1 MATLADLLGGLGN
14 PASMRS
20 AILQRLGIDANRVAG
35 LGSNTGFD
43 NSINDLYRQGAETGT
58 ALDTQEGNV
67 NRGYQQSVAQQA
79 IDRDR
84 ALQAIK
90 GNFANRGMTFSGAMV
105 DETGRANSDFD
116 RYLSNLGA
124 DKDSAIG
131 DIGQRRT
138 NLLEGLT
145 RGRMSAEEGYGND
158 IAGFLQQQ
166 AIDLWNTN
174 YQIGQQQLQQQQA
187 AQGGG
192 GGYSAPR
199 PSAPA
204 PSRGYAPASKY
215 VAPAPK
221 PTPAHTSMYTG
232 DYVRP
237 DIVVNRS
244 PAPKKPALKGIGYGS
259 GPR

>member
-1 MATLADLLGGLGN
+1 MAQLADLLGGLGN
-14 PASMRS
+14 PAAMRS
-20 AILQRLGIDANRVAG
+20 AILQRLGIDANRVSG
-35 LGSNTGFD
+35 LGSNVGFD

-67 NRGYQQSVAQQA
+67 NRGYQQSIAQQA

-90 GNFANRGMTFSGAMV
+90 GNFANRGMTFSGAMI
-105 DETGRANSDFD
+105 DENARANSDYD
-116 RYLSNLGA
+116 RYVSNLGA
-124 DKDSAIG
+124 DRDSALG

-138 NLLEGLT
+138 NLLEGLS
-145 RGRMSAEEGYGND
+145 RGRMSAEEGYGGD

-174 YQIGQQQLQQQQA
+174 YQQALQQQ
-187 AQGGG
+187 AQGG

-221 PTPAHTSMYTG
+221 PAPVHTSMYTG

-237 DIVVNRS
+237 DVAVNKS
-244 PAPKKPALKGIGYGS
+244 PVPAKKVLTPRKG
-259 GPR
+259 PF